1 VLKMSEVYEKQV
13 RTTKERPDG
22 SEYVNFE
29 TVYDSREC
37 LINPKFV
44 VTIRPYEFTS
54 SMELGR
60 LAGRFPENT
69 EFSLLV
75 MDGNSFRS
83 SEIIVTGSFSKYCR
97 LLESKPT

>member
-1 VLKMSEVYEKQV
+1 MLKLSEVYEKQIRV
-13 RTTKERPDG
+13 TQERPDG

-37 LINPKFV
+37 LINPEYV
-44 VTIRPYEFTS
+44 VAIRPHVFAS
-54 SMELGR
+54 SMDEGR
-60 LAGRFPENT
+60 LRGRFPDNT

-83 SEIIVTGSFSKYCR
+83 SELIVVGSFSKFCR
-97 LLESKPT
+97 ILEGKPT